1 MPKFIKIVHF
11 NWVHFH
17 VCKLYFKKIEVYL
30 HALIPTSLPLP
41 YKVKFVNFC
50 QLLLGFFQFTF
61 SWLTLKLNIFSY
73 CLFFM
78 NFLLILF
85 VNFSIQLPVHSYII
99 CRGSLDILNFNLMS
113 VRHFT
118 VLILSYFFLFSFFLL
133 FSYFYGVEY
142 VKFPYIKINLSLP
155 KKIIPLR
162 I

>member
-1 MPKFIKIVHF
+1 MSIITWFFSV
-11 NWVHFH
+11 
-17 VCKLYFKKIEVYL
+17 YFFLVNTEVE
-30 HALIPTSLPLP
+30 H
-41 YKVKFVNFC
+41 
-50 QLLLGFFQFTF
+50 
-61 SWLTLKLNIFSY
+61 
-73 CLFFM
+73 LF
-78 NFLLILF
+78 ILF
-85 VNFSIQLPVHSYII
+85 ILYEFSVNTLCKFSIQLPVHSYII

-162 I
+162 IWFGLHWMYLRRTNTEILRFQSDQNAVSKGLILL